1 MTTTATDPRS
11 DRGPGD
17 GPLPAGDRYILI
29 SADCHAGANHE
40 TYRAY
45 LEERYLDDFDAWRG
59 EYSNPFRDLQ
69 GDGRSRNWDDE
80 RRIREQE
87 EDGGVVAEV
96 VFPNTVPPFFPTAMH
111 IARPPAPEEYEHRL
125 AGIRAHN
132 RWLVDF
138 CATHPERRAGI
149 GQIFVNDLDDA
160 IEDVKWIKEHG
171 LRGGVLLPSIP
182 PDVTHYIPPLYSGSY
197 DKLWAVCQDLG
208 VVVNQHSGTGTPD
221 YGPEPAGGVVWL
233 TETAFFSQ
241 RSLTHMLAGGAFDRF
256 PGLRFVLTEQGCSW
270 IPNAIAQ
277 LDFFHD
283 MMLKTGRVGELKFTP
298 EQITPMKPSEYFAR
312 NVRVG
317 VSFPSP
323 REAKAREFIGTANF
337 MWGSDYPHNE
347 STFPH
352 TREGLR
358 LAFAGTDPIEL
369 QQVLAGNA
377 AELYDFD
384 LDALAPL
391 AAAVGPTIAEIDE
404 PLETRPRHPS
414 PAFTRR

>member
-1 MTTTATDPRS
+1 
-11 DRGPGD
+11 
-17 GPLPAGDRYILI
+17 
-29 SADCHAGANHE
+29 
-40 TYRAY
+40 
-45 LEERYLDDFDAWRG
+45 
-59 EYSNPFRDLQ
+59 
-69 GDGRSRNWDDE
+69 
-80 RRIREQE
+80 
-87 EDGGVVAEV
+87 
-96 VFPNTVPPFFPTAMH
+96 MH
-111 IARPPAPEEYEHRL
+111 IARPPMPDEYEHRL

-138 CATHPERRAGI
+138 CAEAPERRAGI
-149 GQIFVNDLDDA
+149 GQIFLNDLDDTIA
-160 IEDVKWIKEHG
+160 DVRWIKEHG
-171 LRGGVLLPSIP
+171 LRGGILLPSVP
-182 PDVTHYIPPLYSGSY
+182 PDVTHIIDPLYSSSY
-197 DKLWAVCQDLG
+197 DKLWEVCQDLG
-208 VVVNQHSGTGTPD
+208 VVVNQHSGTGAPD

-241 RSLTHMLAGGAFDRF
+241 RSLTHILAGGAFDRF

-270 IPNAIAQ
+270 IPKTIGQ

-283 MMLKTGRVGELKFTP
+283 MMSKTGRVGELKFTP
-298 EQITPMKPSEYFAR
+298 EQVTPLKPSEYFAR
-312 NVRVG
+312 NCRVG

-323 REAKAREFIGTANF
+323 REAAAREHIGIGNF

-347 STFPH
+347 STFPY

-369 QQVLAGNA
+369 QQLLAGNA

-391 AAAVGPTIAEIDE
+391 AAAVGPTIAELNE
-404 PLETRPRHPS
+404 PLDARPDSAS

>member
-1 MTTTATDPRS
+1 MTTATPTDTGATPT
-11 DRGPGD
+11 GP
-17 GPLPAGDRYILI
+17 GPLPTGDRYILI
-29 SADCHAGANHE
+29 SADCHAGANHD
-40 TYRAY
+40 TYRTY
-45 LEERYLDDFDAWRG
+45 LEERYLEDFDAWRQR
-59 EYSNPFRDLQ
+59 YTNPFRDLQ
-69 GDGRSRNWDDE
+69 GDGRSRNWDTE
-80 RRIREQE
+80 RRIHDQE
-87 EDGGVVAEV
+87 EDGGVVGEV

-111 IARPPAPEEYEHRL
+111 IARPPMPDEYEHRL

-138 CATHPERRAGI
+138 CAEAPERRAGI
-149 GQIFVNDLDDA
+149 GQIFLNDLDDA
-160 IEDVKWIKEHG
+160 IADVRWIKEHG
-171 LRGGVLLPSIP
+171 LRGGILLPSVP
-182 PDVTHYIPPLYSGSY
+182 PDVTHIIDPLYSSSY
-197 DKLWAVCQDLG
+197 DKLWEVCQDLG
-208 VVVNQHSGTGTPD
+208 VVVNQHSGTGAPD

-241 RSLTHMLAGGAFDRF
+241 RSLTHILAGGAFDRF

-270 IPNAIAQ
+270 IPKTIGQ

-283 MMLKTGRVGELKFTP
+283 MMSKTGRVGELKFTP
-298 EQITPMKPSEYFAR
+298 EQVTPLKPSEYFAR
-312 NVRVG
+312 NCRVG

-323 REAKAREFIGTANF
+323 REAAAREHIGIGNF

-347 STFPH
+347 STFPY

-369 QQVLAGNA
+369 QQLLAGNA

-391 AAAVGPTIAEIDE
+391 AAAVGPTIAELNE
-404 PLETRPRHPS
+404 PLDARPDSAS